1 MFCRALKGSVFRD
14 CMKPIID
21 FIKRDDQPLN
31 IYDDIY
37 LQYQV
42 EGVYYN
48 EVCKHE
54 GRQSKQFP
62 LQDLVTPRDCVAFL
76 GLLVETGLLRPHL
89 YASGRSASPSRKE
102 ENYIRTTRG
111 VVSTATNKQ
120 LGWVGRLKNTIPKPS
135 YLCRRQIQS
144 WSHHMPTYH
153 FE

>member
-42 EGVYYN
+42 EGVLCAYYN

-62 LQDLVTPRDCVAFL
+62 LQDLVTPGDCVAFL

-89 YASGRSASPSRKE
+89 HRVRIRKKRLPSPQGGKLYS
-102 ENYIRTTRG
+102 YDDRG
-111 VVSTATNKQ
+111 GFYGYK
-120 LGWVGRLKNTIPKPS
+120 
-135 YLCRRQIQS
+135 
-144 WSHHMPTYH
+144 
-153 FE
+153 